1 MSCIMKINGIYNK
14 YCISNVDDIYII
26 DFKWRILIYDIIINW
41 FIDLK
46 IFYDFYF
53 IKRLKEKFFIEER
66 MR

>member
-1 MSCIMKINGIYNK
+1 MICIMKINGIYNK

-53 IKRLKEKFFIEER
+53 IKRLKE
-66 MR
+66 